1 MSSTPGKFLNFLLD
15 YSQMSDDDQAKAI
28 LDKADQ
34 LIKAGSSGV
43 SITYSANYGQTVLI
57 EKTYMGGEWNTKTN
71 GANQATVVH
80 KMLLLMASAAYS
92 HLQGKMRLA
101 PITTM
106 AGSTKYAPKISKDQ
120 SFHLGIIATDLM
132 RIKNSLETG
141 WSVLGWQNQKTVN
154 RADHPYAVGGGVVKL
169 SAPVDSMIQEGLMQ
183 FHTDFK

>member
-15 YSQMSDDDQAKAI
+15 YSQMSDDDQAKSI

-34 LIKAGSSGV
+34 LIKGGSTGV
-43 SITYSANYGQTVLI
+43 SITYSANYGQTVEI
-57 EKTYMGGEWNTKTN
+57 EKTYLAEEWDTKTN

-80 KMLLLMASAAYS
+80 DMLKMMATSAYS

-106 AGSTKYAPKISKDQ
+106 AGSTKYAQKITTDE

-154 RADHPYAVGGGVVKL
+154 SVDHPYAVGGGVVKL
-169 SAPVDSMIQEGLMQ
+169 SAPVNKMIQGALMQ
-183 FHTDFK
+183 YHTDFS